1 MNNLRIVEIELF
13 SFCNRTCNWCPN
25 RFIDR
30 HSDNQYLDTK
40 IFENLIKEL
49 KENYFHGVFSFS
61 RYNEPFAD
69 FKTLN
74 SRIEFIRSYFP
85 NNKMVTNTN
94 GDFVTKETTTDT
106 CTWIVD
112 EVIQLSDEQ
121 MKEND
126 LYCRYRFKA
135 HAINYP
141 KNYTGMKYIN
151 AGLTI

>member
-61 RYNEPFAD
+61 RYNEPFANL
-69 FKTLN
+69 KTLN
-74 SRIEFIRSYFP
+74 SRIDFIRSYFP

-94 GDFVTKETTTDT
+94 GDFLTKTK
-106 CTWIVD
+106 ILLSGID
-112 EVIQLSDEQ
+112 ELSMSAASILSVKKIILEH
-121 MKEND
+121 K
-126 LYCRYRFKA
+126 
-135 HAINYP
+135 
-141 KNYTGMKYIN
+141 
-151 AGLTI
+151 